1 MERGK
6 TIQQAMRKVFREVRE
21 EYRTKEQNTIAH
33 PLVDKCVEVGKT
45 NHFNST
51 INSVLIYLC
60 GIHLARQMDPFFTP
74 QNIHQIWARLSD
86 FQTLCHPYENE
97 NMQIMLFSAER
108 TVQQNQERL
117 DMAFTFELDQEQNEE
132 N

>member
-60 GIHLARQMDPFFTP
+60 GIHLAHQMDPFFTP
-74 QNIHQIWARLSD
+74 QNICLLYTSPSPRDRQKSRMPS
-86 FQTLCHPYENE
+86 
-97 NMQIMLFSAER
+97 SA
-108 TVQQNQERL
+108 
-117 DMAFTFELDQEQNEE
+117 
-132 N
+132 

>member
-51 INSVLIYLC
+51 INSLSHCLLDGFTSFHI
-60 GIHLARQMDPFFTP
+60 LAPSVALSGYASPFPILDNVISMNVSVAF
-74 QNIHQIWARLSD
+74 L
-86 FQTLCHPYENE
+86 
-97 NMQIMLFSAER
+97 SAEQLMQKWPNCVA
-108 TVQQNQERL
+108 TDV
-117 DMAFTFELDQEQNEE
+117 AVFTIRSVFIGVWVLP
-132 N
+132 